1 MDAITLEE
9 ISRQLEHFIKSTIV
23 DGSIEVNADTP
34 FNKLGIDS
42 MAIIELV
49 LFIERKFKI
58 SIPESGLVPSNFKSI
73 NTLAQCAYRN
83 KK

>member
-1 MDAITLEE
+1 METITLEE
-9 ISRQLEHFIKSTIV
+9 ISQQLKLFIKSTIV
-23 DGSIEVNADTP
+23 EGSIEVKHDTP

-58 SIPESGLVPSNFKSI
+58 TIPETELVPTNFKSI
-73 NTLAQCAYRN
+73 DALAACAFRN